1 MALGFT
7 IPPGVTHRAVK
18 LASLERLGQQRNV
31 RWDGPAVP
39 PAPPAKEAGKGTKD
53 EEHAMSAKFNSE
65 IAVIG
70 IDIGKNS
77 FHVPSR
83 QCPCGVGGRSRGWG
97 QYRMAARAD
106 RRT

>member
-1 MALGFT
+1 
-7 IPPGVTHRAVK
+7 
-18 LASLERLGQQRNV
+18 
-31 RWDGPAVP
+31 
-39 PAPPAKEAGKGTKD
+39 
-53 EEHAMSAKFNSE
+53 MSAKFNSE